1 MSCLLT
7 GARPGRPVF
16 ADGWFSSNQFERCPG
31 TTTADAGAAQNGS
44 PVAIGT
50 LEKEQGQRLLFEAAS
65 VPHRPSWGASRASHL
80 ALCLEQAD
88 PFPLSQRTRIGTGQ
102 CRLHELPELSMKVE
116 TFGYVIAAIVVMG
129 ILSELVCYLRPVR
142 AVLSGTNAVVPPFIA
157 VVAVI
162 FGLFAAANASDIW
175 GRSRALRITTER
187 EVTTARSIVK
197 FTENVG
203 AEANLLR
210 RALYDYLDAATTT
223 ERSWMETGEGIVQPA
238 QGAADALI
246 QEATTFATTSNAA
259 PSLKSLIV
267 TRVDELR
274 GARAE
279 RLTRFVETGSI
290 LHWLGLATLA
300 IITQISISLEHIGK
314 PTASATAQFFFTVS
328 VVVAFLYLAFEDGVI
343 GASRTIG
350 MMDSIE
356 GVLNSMSYGGV
367 GFGR

>member
-1 MSCLLT
+1 
-7 GARPGRPVF
+7 
-16 ADGWFSSNQFERCPG
+16 
-31 TTTADAGAAQNGS
+31 
-44 PVAIGT
+44 
-50 LEKEQGQRLLFEAAS
+50 
-65 VPHRPSWGASRASHL
+65 
-80 ALCLEQAD
+80 
-88 PFPLSQRTRIGTGQ
+88 
-102 CRLHELPELSMKVE
+102 MKAE
-116 TFGYVIAAIVVMG
+116 TFGYVIAGIVLMG
-129 ILSELVCYLRPVR
+129 MLSELICYLRPVR
-142 AVLSGTNAVVPPFIA
+142 ALLSGTNAVVPPFIA

-203 AEANLLR
+203 SEANLLR
-210 RALYDYLDAATTT
+210 RALYDYLDAAIST
-223 ERSWMETGEGIVQPA
+223 ERSWMETGEGIAQPA

-246 QEATTFATTSNAA
+246 QEATTFATASSAA

-274 GARAE
+274 GARSE
-279 RLTRFVETGSI
+279 RLTRFLETGSI

-300 IITQISISLEHIGK
+300 VITQISISLVHIGK
-314 PTASATAQFFFTVS
+314 PAASVTAQAIFTASVI
-328 VVVAFLYLAFEDGVI
+328 VAFLYLAVEDGVI
-343 GASRTIG
+343 GPSRTLG
-350 MMDSIE
+350 MMDSLE

>member
-1 MSCLLT
+1 
-7 GARPGRPVF
+7 
-16 ADGWFSSNQFERCPG
+16 
-31 TTTADAGAAQNGS
+31 
-44 PVAIGT
+44 
-50 LEKEQGQRLLFEAAS
+50 
-65 VPHRPSWGASRASHL
+65 
-80 ALCLEQAD
+80 
-88 PFPLSQRTRIGTGQ
+88 
-102 CRLHELPELSMKVE
+102 MKVE

-246 QEATTFATTSNAA
+246 QEATTFATASNAA

-300 IITQISISLEHIGK
+300 IITQISISLVHIGK

-350 MMDSIE
+350 MMESIE